1 MSQGSHDA
9 SSTRCIRTVLKHH
22 KSSVSLG
29 HKQHGTTNSNSPR
42 PKLQPL
48 RDEEV
53 QVLLD
58 RWRETMCSDAP
69 MATCAMCAAFTTDFL
84 RWEVDKLGVVRWGDT
99 PPTADDVEIRHL
111 VPLASP
117 SGELEWFA
125 LHEQGLVEDVTGMY
139 SLETSAIKANVCE
152 DCGSVLKAAQKKRS
166 KRKPP
171 GTRLNSI
178 PTLLTWLT
186 MRL

>member
-1 MSQGSHDA
+1 
-9 SSTRCIRTVLKHH
+9 
-22 KSSVSLG
+22 
-29 HKQHGTTNSNSPR
+29 
-42 PKLQPL
+42 L
-48 RDEEV
+48 REEEV

-117 SGELEWFA
+117 TGELEWFA

-139 SLETSAIKANVCE
+139 SLGTSAIRASVCE
-152 DCGSVLKAAQKKRS
+152 ECASVAAQKKRS
-166 KRKPP
+166 KRKS
-171 GTRLNSI
+171 TRKEAEHHPDVADMVDDEAVDDAEPEEQEEEEEEEKKENKSAAA
-178 PTLLTWLT
+178 P
-186 MRL
+186 RLPRFAVSRLWQNPC